1 MSRRVE
7 PDILLIGATGQ
18 VGHELRAPL
27 AELGAV
33 TAPGRDALDLT
44 APAAIRSCVQDVAP
58 DVIVNA
64 AAYTAVD
71 DAEDEQERAEAVNA
85 RAPGVL
91 ADTAAEVG
99 AWLVHYSTDYVF
111 DGTATRPYVET
122 DSTNPINLY
131 GRTKQEGE
139 TAVQAAD
146 AAHLILRT
154 SWVYSARRSNFLLSM
169 LRLADEH
176 ETLTVV
182 DDQTGTPTSA
192 AWIAEA
198 TATILRRL
206 QDAETPDDF
215 CGLYHLAA
223 SGQTSWYGFAQA
235 IFAQFGRTDVTVEP
249 IPTDE
254 YPTPAKRPA
263 YTVLDSSK
271 ARTTFDLDIPTW
283 SEQLDALRE
292 HMNDRDGER

>member
-1 MSRRVE
+1 MTRLAD
-7 PDILLIGATGQ
+7 PTILLVGARGQ

-27 AELGAV
+27 SEQGAV
-33 TAPGRDALDLT
+33 TAPDRGTLDLT
-44 APAAIRSCVQDVAP
+44 APDTVRSVVRAVEP

-71 DAEDEQERAEAVNA
+71 GAEEEPERADVVNA
-85 RAPGVL
+85 QAPGVL
-91 ADTAAEVG
+91 AEAAAEVG

-111 DGTATRPYVET
+111 DGTKTRPYVET
-122 DSTNPINLY
+122 DSTNPINVY
-131 GRTKQEGE
+131 GRTKRDGDA
-139 TAVQAAD
+139 AVQEAD
-146 AAHLILRT
+146 GPHLILRT

-176 ETLTVV
+176 DTLTVV

-206 QDAETPDDF
+206 QDAATPDDF
-215 CGLYHLAA
+215 SGLYHLAA

-235 IFAQFGRTDVTVEP
+235 IFAQFGRDDITVES
-249 IPTDE
+249 IPTEE
-254 YPTPAKRPA
+254 YPTPAARPA
-263 YTVLDSSK
+263 YTVLDSTK
-271 ARTTFDLDIPTW
+271 ARTTFELDIPTW
-283 SEQLDALRE
+283 SEQLDALRHRTDE
-292 HMNDRDGER
+292 FETA